1 MPLTATTLYS
11 LPLILIWLVLFVRVS
26 ATRAQYNQSF
36 GDGGHAD
43 LLQKIRQHGN
53 FIEWVPFVLLL
64 MLLAE
69 AQGTSAIWLHIAGAL
84 LVLGRLVHPF
94 GLPPGN
100 AAHPLR
106 YLGNGSNFLA
116 VAVLVVCLVLILLG
130 RPA

>member
-1 MPLTATTLYS
+1 MPLTTTTLYS

-36 GDGGHAD
+36 GDGSHAD
-43 LLQKIRQHGN
+43 LLQKVRQHGN
-53 FIEWVPFVLLL
+53 FIEWAPFVLLL

-69 AQGTSAIWLHIAGAL
+69 AQGTTALWLHIAGAL

-94 GLPPGN
+94 GLQPGN

-116 VAVLVVCLVLILLG
+116 VAVLVVCLVLILFG